1 LRYYLKRKRWE
12 SLSPNLSKAS
22 RTSANYPVKGTAM
35 PDVDS
40 EAHEAQG
47 DFYTV
52 EEAAKV
58 LGRTPGR
65 ICQLLRDGTLKGE
78 GGGDP

>member
-1 LRYYLKRKRWE
+1 
-12 SLSPNLSKAS
+12 
-22 RTSANYPVKGTAM
+22 M
-35 PDVDS
+35 DS

-52 EEAAKV
+52 DEAAKV

-65 ICQLLRDGTLKGE
+65 IHQLLRDGTLE
-78 GGGDP
+78 GVRVAAILKTPGAFM